1 MTPMSDG
8 YIALYRC
15 LLKKPIWK
23 TSTPEQKVILV
34 TLLLMAN
41 HSEVEWEW
49 QGKKFKAEPGQF
61 VTSLDGI
68 VKQCGKGITTQ
79 NVRSALARFEK
90 LDFLTNES
98 TKTGRL
104 VTILNWRTYQVEY
117 PQANKDT
124 NKEVTKT
131 QQRGNKEVTPNNNDN
146 NDNNEIMKKDNIADK
161 PPKVLSELEKAVADF
176 EEMRKKIRKPLT
188 PRAKEIM
195 LKKLKELA
203 KDEKTQIA
211 ILEQSIMNSWQ
222 GVFPLKDEQ
231 RRNAEHPYRRVDH
244 NGNIFLQ
251 EDV

>member
-1 MTPMSDG
+1 MFSTIFRRPLNTVRMALATFEKYGMIEIYNGVVTIPNWGKHQNLDQIEAKKEYMRNYMTT
-8 YIALYRC
+8 YRQKQ
-15 LLKKPIWK
+15 LSK
-23 TSTPEQKVILV
+23 TNSKTNSKSNVRQADKDIDK
-34 TLLLMAN
+34 
-41 HSEVEWEW
+41 EVEGE
-49 QGKKFKAEPGQF
+49 E
-61 VTSLDGI
+61 
-68 VKQCGKGITTQ
+68 
-79 NVRSALARFEK
+79 
-90 LDFLTNES
+90 
-98 TKTGRL
+98 
-104 VTILNWRTYQVEY
+104 
-117 PQANKDT
+117 
-124 NKEVTKT
+124 
-131 QQRGNKEVTPNNNDN
+131 NNN
-146 NDNNEIMKKDNIADK
+146 ADK

-244 NGNIFLQ
+244 NGNIFLR